1 MVRDIGRWTR
11 TQAAR
16 SLVRVLAAVAVT
28 GLLCGCVSGSA
39 PPAQAPAPELV
50 AIGDDPAAT
59 SAGSGR
65 RGIAPT
71 EFSTVTD
78 VDVAEARSRL
88 ISRGVTP
95 AEMAEACGH
104 YADNGWA
111 YSEALSA
118 ASSAGPRRIA
128 EVVAE
133 VSAVAEEIALPRE
146 WVASVSAGV
155 DRPASEWTEVERS
168 TFARAVV
175 VRKSKL
181 IEPLCVP

>member
-1 MVRDIGRWTR
+1 MARDIGMWTR

-16 SLVRVLAAVAVT
+16 SLASVLAVVAVT

-39 PPAQAPAPELV
+39 PPAPGAAPASV
-50 AIGDDPAAT
+50 AIGDDPAT
-59 SAGSGR
+59 NSAGSGR

-71 EFSTVTD
+71 EFSTVSEA
-78 VDVAEARSRL
+78 DVAEARSRL
-88 ISRGVTP
+88 MSRGVTL
-95 AEMAEACGH
+95 AELGEACLH

-118 ASSAGPRRIA
+118 ASSAGPRRVA

-155 DRPASEWTEVERS
+155 DRPAAEWTEAERS

-181 IEPLCVP
+181 IEPLCAP